1 MLNSDDRAVPNSCK
15 RSKHPCRSKTSSSS
29 KEDVKH
35 VLISSVR
42 AVLLWWL
49 PPFDPLYLTS
59 FVLRAIM
66 PNLPYTDQRGGWK
79 LTKLNPAGLYAYEEV
94 RSSFHHNLI
103 LLLRRL
109 LAAVHSFHHNAISS
123 CYAAF
128 SQRGI
133 SSVNILLSRIS
144 AKSTR
149 MSLRITAQSA
159 SVFSRGRRSPFFL
172 CS

>member
-1 MLNSDDRAVPNSCK
+1 MLALGRLPLL
-15 RSKHPCRSKTSSSS
+15 RSGTSSS
-29 KEDVKH
+29 KETVKH
-35 VLISSVR
+35 FLIPSVKV
-42 AVLLWWL
+42 VLLWWL
-49 PPFDPLYLTS
+49 PPFLSPLSNLFCS
-59 FVLRAIM
+59 PGPL

-123 CYAAF
+123 CYAAS

-159 SVFSRGRRSPFFL
+159 SVFLRGRRSPFFL